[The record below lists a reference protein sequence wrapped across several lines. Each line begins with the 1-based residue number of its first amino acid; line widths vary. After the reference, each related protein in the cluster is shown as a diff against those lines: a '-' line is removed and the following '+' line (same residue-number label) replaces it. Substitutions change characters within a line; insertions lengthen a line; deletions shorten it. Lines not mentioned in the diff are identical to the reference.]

1 MTIETLNGSL
11 DKARILVVDD
21 DPLILELLDISIQSF
36 GFDCMTA
43 GNGREAIEILE
54 KQSFAIVITD
64 MMMPEVTGMELL
76 AHIKKYYPQI
86 SVVIVTG
93 YTEIFSYVD
102 VVKAGAS
109 DFILKPFNADELEAK
124 INRILRE
131 KKMVDRLEFLSSCD
145 PLTGLFNRRYLDSK
159 IKEEVHRAERQGYP
173 IFLVLID
180 VDNFKSYNDEYG
192 HQQGDQLLTKV
203 ADVLRSCT
211 RADVDLV
218 FRHGGD
224 EFAIV
229 TPLISRE
236 QVAQVGERIVA
247 TFTEQSFGRTGLSI
261 GVAEFVRGTDKLE
274 EAISALFYRAD
285 QALYQAK
292 NRGRNQLVFSAGPV
306 SVT

>member
-1 MTIETLNGSL
+1 
-11 DKARILVVDD
+11 VVDD

>member
-306 SVT
+306 